1 MDADNMNPSAAHRG
15 RAFTL
20 IELLVVIAIIAI
32 LAALLLPVLSSA
44 KAKARQTQCL
54 NNLKQI
60 GLAIQLYTDENDD
73 VLPGP
78 ALVQVPTGYNSDH
91 LIVLP
96 FYLRHYLALPDP
108 PSTNLLSLI
117 WPVITCPAQI
127 RYPIPSDETIDR
139 RVTYCDRGAILPSD
153 PSSRPFGYPL
163 TNFPGIPGSP
173 YKPLKL
179 SAISSYK
186 SPDRTYAVRDVDMQL
201 DSGAVIYWS
210 TVISPQAV
218 HGGDLRNGVFFDWHA
233 EAVRGANGLGL
244 E

>member
-1 MDADNMNPSAAHRG
+1 MKHG
-15 RAFTL
+15 FTL
-20 IELLVVIAIIAI
+20 IELLVVMAIIAI
-32 LAALLLPVLSSA
+32 LAALLLPVLSSTRA
-44 KAKARQTQCL
+44 KAWQTQCL
-54 NNLKQI
+54 NNLKQV
-60 GLAIQLYTDENDD
+60 GLAMQLYVGENDD

-78 ALVQVPTGYNSDH
+78 ALVQVPTGYNIEHSM
-91 LIVLP
+91 VLP
-96 FYLRHYLALPDP
+96 VYLRRYLSLPEP
-108 PSTNLLSLI
+108 PSTNLLGLV

-139 RVTYCDRGAILPSD
+139 RVTYCTKGAIFPSD

-173 YKPLKL
+173 YRPLKL
-179 SAISSYK
+179 SAIPSYK
-186 SPDRTYAVRDVDMQL
+186 SPALTYAVRDVDMQL

-218 HGGDLRNGVFFDWHA
+218 HRNDLRNAVFLDWHA
-233 EAVRGANGLGL
+233 EAAQGKSGLGL